1 MKSVVIF
8 FLAVLNISLITGQE
22 IDPDLLAIRARMDSI
37 EKFSA
42 NLKLEVDINFIN
54 MPIKHAQMKYIKG
67 EDVKFLSE
75 DFVLIPKRGLD
86 LPLNEIFKYPFITL
100 DRGTEMREGKTYKVI
115 NVIPDDKRAD
125 FSIATFLLDTVH
137 NRIKESQITTKKD
150 GSYSLNM
157 AYDNSQQI
165 LPSLIEVSF
174 EMDKVKI
181 PLRYMGKD
189 ADVDRKKLRS
199 DEPKTGK
206 IFLYISDYE
215 ISYKTKLN

>member
-1 MKSVVIF
+1 MKSVLF
-8 FLAVLNISLITGQE
+8 FLIAVLNISLITGQE
-22 IDPDLLAIRARMDSI
+22 IDSDLLDIRERMDSI
-37 EKFSA
+37 EKFNA

-54 MPIKHAQMKYIKG
+54 MPVKDAQMKYTKG

-100 DRGTEMREGKTYKVI
+100 NRGVEMREGKPYKVI

-137 NRIKESQITTKKD
+137 KRIKESQITTKKD

-157 AYDNSQQI
+157 SYPNPQNV

-206 IFLYISDYE
+206 IFLYISDYD
-215 ISYKTKLN
+215 ISYQME